1 MPWANFVVAAVW
13 LMVVMIMEMFVCRR
27 FGTLAAL
34 ELGCLGLGQEVSST
48 TVDCLRQKSVISLLS
63 TEIFTELMAQPSIG
77 ELPSVMSYLSSS

>member
-1 MPWANFVVAAVW
+1 MGQLCCCCCVVEI
-13 LMVVMIMEMFVCRR
+13 VVMIIVMFVCRR

-34 ELGCLGLGQEVSST
+34 ELGCLGLGQDPSST

-77 ELPSVMSYLSSS
+77 ELPVMSYLSSS